1 MKNMTDISA
10 PRNATLKTG
19 TTVAGPGYL
28 LTNDSTNNT
37 LDLVTWGETVLG
49 VSADESERDAS
60 GLVTAAGAKVGFRPL
75 GGVMMI
81 ASKAS
86 QTYTTGLPVYA
97 DNSGLVADG
106 DDSGG
111 STTGKIIG
119 MYIGEGVV
127 TSGAAG
133 DLIPVMTGV
142 GTAN

>member
-1 MKNMTDISA
+1 MTDMSA
-10 PRNATLKTG
+10 PRNATLKSG
-19 TTVAGPGYL
+19 TTVAGAGYL

-60 GLVTAAGAKVGFRPL
+60 GLVSGGKVAFRPL
-75 GGVMMI
+75 GGVLMV

-97 DNSGLVADG
+97 DDAGLVADG
-106 DDSGG
+106 DDSG
-111 STTGKIIG
+111 SDPAGKIIG
-119 MYIGEGVV
+119 IYIGEGVT
-127 TSGAAG
+127 TSSSAG

>member
-1 MKNMTDISA
+1 M
-10 PRNATLKTG
+10 
-19 TTVAGPGYL
+19 V
-28 LTNDSTNNT
+28 
-37 LDLVTWGETVLG
+37 
-49 VSADESERDAS
+49 
-60 GLVTAAGAKVGFRPL
+60 
-75 GGVMMI
+75 

-97 DNSGLVADG
+97 DDAGLVADG

-119 MYIGEGVV
+119 IYIGEGVT
-127 TSGAAG
+127 TSSSAG

>member
-1 MKNMTDISA
+1 MEKEIRSA
-10 PRNATLKTG
+10 ILKTG
-19 TTVAGPGYL
+19 TTVAGAGYL

-49 VSADESERDAS
+49 VSADESERDSS
-60 GLVTAAGAKVGFRPL
+60 GLVTAAGATVGFRPL

-86 QTYTTGLPVYA
+86 QTFTTGLPVYA

-106 DDSGG
+106 DDSG
-111 STTGKIIG
+111 SETAGKIIG
-119 MYIGEGVV
+119 YYIGEGV
-127 TSGAAG
+127 TGTAAG

-142 GTAN
+142 GGAN

>member
-1 MKNMTDISA
+1 MEKEI
-10 PRNATLKTG
+10 RNAVLKTG

-28 LTNDSTNNT
+28 LTNDGTSNT

-49 VSADESERDAS
+49 VSADESERDSS
-60 GLVTAAGAKVGFRPL
+60 GLVTAAGATVGYRPL

-86 QTYTTGLPVYA
+86 QTWTTGLPVYA

-106 DDSGG
+106 DDSGAE
-111 STTGKIIG
+111 TAGKIIG
-119 MYIGEGVV
+119 YYIGEGV
-127 TSGAAG
+127 TGTAAG

-142 GTAN
+142 GGAN

>member
-1 MKNMTDISA
+1 MEKEI
-10 PRNATLKTG
+10 RNAVLKTG

-28 LTNDSTNNT
+28 LTNDGTSNT

-49 VSADESERDAS
+49 VSSDESERDSS
-60 GLVTAAGAKVGFRPL
+60 GLVTAAGATVGYRPL

-86 QTYTTGLPVYA
+86 QTWTTGLPVYA

-106 DDSGG
+106 DDSG
-111 STTGKIIG
+111 SETAGKIIG
-119 MYIGEGVV
+119 YYIGEGA
-127 TSGAAG
+127 TGTAAG

-142 GTAN
+142 GGAN

>member
-1 MKNMTDISA
+1 MTNKEEVRSA
-10 PRNATLKTG
+10 ILKTG
-19 TTVAGPGYL
+19 TTVAGAGYL

-49 VSADESERDAS
+49 VSADES
-60 GLVTAAGAKVGFRPL
+60 AGARGGFRPL
-75 GGVMMI
+75 GGVMMV

-97 DNSGLVADG
+97 DDAGLVADG

-119 MYIGEGVV
+119 IYIGEGVT
-127 TSGAAG
+127 TSSSAG

>member
-1 MKNMTDISA
+1 MTNKEEVRSA
-10 PRNATLKTG
+10 ILKTG
-19 TTVAGPGYL
+19 TTVAGAGYL
-28 LTNDSTNNT
+28 LTNEGTTNT

-49 VSADESERDAS
+49 VSADESERDS
-60 GLVTAAGAKVGFRPL
+60 TGLVTAAGARVGFRPL

-86 QTYTTGLPVYA
+86 QEFTTGLPVYA
-97 DNSGLVADG
+97 DDAGLVADG

-119 MYIGEGVV
+119 IYIGEGVAS
-127 TSGAAG
+127 TTAG
-133 DLIPVMTGV
+133 ELIPVMTGV

>member
-1 MKNMTDISA
+1 MEKEI
-10 PRNATLKTG
+10 RNAVLKTG

-28 LTNDSTNNT
+28 LTNDGTSNT

-49 VSADESERDAS
+49 VSADESERDSS
-60 GLVTAAGAKVGFRPL
+60 GLVTAAGATVGYRPL

-86 QTYTTGLPVYA
+86 QTWTTGLPVYA

-111 STTGKIIG
+111 ETAGKIIG
-119 MYIGEGVV
+119 YYIGEGA
-127 TSGAAG
+127 TGTAAG

-142 GTAN
+142 GGAN

>member
-1 MKNMTDISA
+1 MKIMTDNSA
-10 PRNATLKTG
+10 ARNAILKTG
-19 TTVAGPGYL
+19 TTITGPGYL
-28 LTNDSTNNT
+28 LTMDGTSNT

-49 VSADESERDAS
+49 VSADESERDAA
-60 GLVTAAGAKVGFRPL
+60 GLVTAAGAKCSFRPL

-111 STTGKIIG
+111 STAGKIIG

-127 TSGAAG
+127 TSAAAG

-142 GTAN
+142 GSAN

>member
-1 MKNMTDISA
+1 MEKEIRSA
-10 PRNATLKTG
+10 ILKTG

-28 LTNDSTNNT
+28 LTNDGTSNT

-49 VSADESERDAS
+49 VSADESERDSS
-60 GLVTAAGAKVGFRPL
+60 GLVTAAGATVGFRPL

-86 QTYTTGLPVYA
+86 QTWTTGLPVYA

-106 DDSGG
+106 DDSG
-111 STTGKIIG
+111 SEAAGKIIG
-119 MYIGEGVV
+119 YYIGEGA
-127 TSGAAG
+127 TGTAAG

-142 GTAN
+142 GGAN

>member
-1 MKNMTDISA
+1 MANKEEVRSA
-10 PRNATLKTG
+10 ILKTG

-28 LTNDSTNNT
+28 LTNDSTSNT

-49 VSADESERDAS
+49 VSADESERDSS
-60 GLVTAAGAKVGFRPL
+60 GLITAAGARVGFRPL
-75 GGVMMI
+75 GGVLMV

-106 DDSGG
+106 DDSG
-111 STTGKIIG
+111 SDPAGKIIG
-119 MYIGEGVV
+119 IYIGEGVT
-127 TSGAAG
+127 TSSSAG